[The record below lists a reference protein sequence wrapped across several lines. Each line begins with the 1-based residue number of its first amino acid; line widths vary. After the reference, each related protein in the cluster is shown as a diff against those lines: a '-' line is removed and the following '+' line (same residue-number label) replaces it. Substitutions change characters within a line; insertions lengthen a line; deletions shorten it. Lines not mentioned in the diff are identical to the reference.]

1 MLTVSRPV
9 YLAVTNLLSLALFLA
24 FVKCLLDLTTLPVSL
39 TLTILFSLAYAAS
52 LLLAVRVRP
61 AANRSLIH
69 LSVYLKDLPLA
80 LAALFYSSQAAY
92 TQPALSLHPYL
103 LLAAACLLSAL
114 TSLTNVLTEHNFRL
128 HKPTNFLLQLS
139 FRYFYLIGRLIGLT
153 AFLST
158 FNDTPGSPLFV
169 TATLAACL
177 AASFAAYFAL
187 SWPTA
192 SSTPKALSVAFDS
205 LRLLVDFS
213 SRPFKGHR
221 LRLILFALGQLVLQ
235 AFFAYFWYFR
245 AQAILEEDQ
254 GRTTLFSLLTKQR
267 TRISLYNMNELEAK
281 LSQRRLALIGLIGCF
296 VIAALSYYA
305 RSISSGCPQKSAAL
319 PEVSVVEV
327 GRLTVEDR
335 TDGFSVDT
343 YQTSS
348 SLATS
353 MSSFMSPLLYDTAR
367 AHLDN
372 NRAMSCSTCSSSSR
386 SFSSLLM
393 TPRGPFYSLRRGL
406 DYDTSSGV
414 ESSLDES
421 DVNDLGYLRSC
432 QVTPG
437 TWAGRTGRNLGGEF
451 NASGLRQLGVA
462 EGGVAAK
469 VDRWFV
475 DVEQQ
480 AVVKCSESFLV

>member
-1 MLTVSRPV
+1 MLTVSRRV
-9 YLAVTNLLSLALFLA
+9 FLSVTNLLSLALFLA
-24 FVKCLLDLTTLPVSL
+24 FVKCLLDLTTLLVSL
-39 TLTILFSLAYAAS
+39 TLTALFSLAYAAS
-52 LLLAVRVRP
+52 LLLAVRP
-61 AANRSLIH
+61 ATSRSLIH

-92 TQPALSLHPYL
+92 TQPAPSLHAYL
-103 LLAAACLLSAL
+103 LLAAACLLAAL
-114 TSLTNVLTEHNFRL
+114 TSLTNLLAEHNFRL

-139 FRYFYLIGRLIGLT
+139 FRLFYLLGRLIGLA

-177 AASFAAYFAL
+177 AASLAAYFAL
-187 SWPTA
+187 AWNTA
-192 SSTPKALSVAFDS
+192 SSKPKPLSVAFDS

-221 LRLILFALGQLVLQ
+221 IRLILFALGQLALQ

-305 RSISSGCPQKSAAL
+305 RSISSGCPQKSAVL

-348 SLATS
+348 SLATTS

-367 AHLDN
+367 AHN
-372 NRAMSCSTCSSSSR
+372 NRAMSCSTCSSSTSR

-437 TWAGRTGRNLGGEF
+437 TWAARTGRNLGGEF
-451 NASGLRQLGVA
+451 NASGLRQLGAV